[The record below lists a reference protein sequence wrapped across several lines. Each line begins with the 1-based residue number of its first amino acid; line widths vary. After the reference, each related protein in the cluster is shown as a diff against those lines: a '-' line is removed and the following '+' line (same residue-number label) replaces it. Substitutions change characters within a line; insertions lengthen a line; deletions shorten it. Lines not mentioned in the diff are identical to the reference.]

1 MNARSNEFN
10 RQRLYWALVVVIF
23 LLFSLTA
30 IPVKADVGPKPGM
43 DFTFEF
49 DGNASDITAGEMY
62 ECDQSDCSDARL
74 LEELGPQGFRCTTT
88 TCNSIAYGYADYHK
102 IRITF
107 ADGRVLE
114 SNVFEKDAFNAVYT
128 VTVTET
134 SLQVK
139 EKWKPFGFCF
149 CGSAL
154 LLTLVLETL
163 IGGMYFN
170 LFGLPKAMLGW
181 VPLVS
186 LVTLPAVWYVFP
198 LLPLPDFWVTGL
210 SEGFAFSAEA
220 GLLFLAFRGGVSLKH
235 ILGLT
240 FLMNLL
246 SFLAGLAL

>member
-1 MNARSNEFN
+1 MKTISAVNGKLN
-10 RQRLYWALVVVIF
+10 LVWALITAIF
-23 LLFSLTA
+23 LVLSLTNGTA
-30 IPVKADVGPKPGM
+30 RADAGPKPGM

-49 DGNASDITAGEMY
+49 EGDASDIVSGELF
-62 ECDQSDCSDARL
+62 ECFQSDCSDAAL
-74 LEELGPQGFRCTTT
+74 LEELGPQGFRCSTVS
-88 TCNSIAYGYADYHK
+88 CDSITYGYIDYHK

-114 SNVFEKDAFNAVYT
+114 SNIFEKKAFNAEFI
-128 VTVTET
+128 VTVKED
-134 SLQVK
+134 SLEVK

-163 IGGMYFN
+163 VGGIYFN

-186 LVTLPAVWYVFP
+186 LVTLPVVWYAFP
-198 LLPLPDFWVTGL
+198 LLPLRDVWVTGL

-220 GLLFLAFRGGVSLKH
+220 GLLLLAFRGGVSLKH
-235 ILGLT
+235 ILALS

-246 SFLAGLAL
+246 SFTAGLAL